1 MSEDHDRIQPLQPVP
16 VPEVMLGPGLAT
28 GAAIRIPEAGEVQ
41 GISAGWRL
49 ALREFVANKLAV
61 AGVVI
66 IVFFVLFCFLG
77 PLIHPTNQTLTQPLN
92 ANIAP
97 GASSPLGGH
106 AGILGTDE
114 NGFDE
119 LGRIM
124 LGGQAALEIGFLAA
138 FIAIVIG
145 TLYGAVAGLSGRVV
159 DGVMMRFVDILLS
172 IPFYL
177 IVLIL
182 ATKFSA
188 SVLKLS
194 VLLGIFSWLIPSR
207 LMRGEVLT
215 LRERDFVWAARV
227 MGSSRTRLVYRHLIP
242 NALSVVI
249 VNVTFL
255 VADSILY
262 LAYLGFL
269 GFGLQYPNVS
279 WGDMLG
285 KADTYISNGQW
296 WLVYPVGFCLVLV
309 VMAWNLVGDALRDA
323 FDVRLQRR

>member
-1 MSEDHDRIQPLQPVP
+1 MSEGRFEPFEPQVILGP
-16 VPEVMLGPGLAT
+16 PEVSKIAEG
-28 GAAIRIPEAGEVQ
+28 GEVA
-41 GISAGWRL
+41 ISTGWRL
-49 ALREFVANKLAV
+49 AVREFAENKIAV
-61 AGVVI
+61 VGVGI
-66 IVFFVLFCFLG
+66 IVFFILFCFLG
-77 PLIHPTNQTLTQPLN
+77 PLVHPTNQSLLEPLN
-92 ANIAP
+92 TNLAP
-97 GASSPLGGH
+97 GAASPLGGH
-106 AGILGTDE
+106 AGLLGTDE
-114 NGFDE
+114 HGFDE

-124 LGGQAALEIGFLAA
+124 LGGQSALEIGFFAA

-145 TLYGAVAGLSGRVV
+145 TLYGAIAGLAGRLL

-182 ATKFSA
+182 ATKFNA
-188 SVLKLS
+188 TVFKLS
-194 VLLGIFSWLIPSR
+194 LLLGIFSWLVPSR

-242 NALSVVI
+242 NAVSVVI

-285 KADTYISNGQW
+285 NADNYISNGQW
-296 WLVYPVGFCLVLV
+296 WLVYPVGVCLVAV

-323 FDVRLQRR
+323 LDVRLQRR

>member
-1 MSEDHDRIQPLQPVP
+1 MSEDRIKPLAQV
-16 VPEVMLGPGLAT
+16 ETTL
-28 GAAIRIPEAGEVQ
+28 GAAAVAPALTTPEGGEVLF
-41 GISAGWRL
+41 ISSGWRL
-49 ALREFVANKLAV
+49 ALREFVDNKLAV
-61 AGVVI
+61 VGLGV
-66 IVFFVLFCFLG
+66 IVFFILFCFIG
-77 PLIHPTNQTLTQPLN
+77 PLLHSTNQALTQPLN
-92 ANIAP
+92 ANLAP
-97 GASSPLGGH
+97 GAASPLGGH

-124 LGGQAALEIGFLAA
+124 LGGQSALEIGFFAA
-138 FIAIVIG
+138 FISIVIG
-145 TLYGAVAGLSGRVV
+145 TLYGAVAGLSGRLI
-159 DGVMMRFVDILLS
+159 DGIMMRLVDILLS

-188 SVLKLS
+188 SVVKLS
-194 VLLGIFSWLIPSR
+194 ILLGVFSWLIPSR
-207 LMRGEVLT
+207 LMRSEVLT

-296 WLVYPVGFCLVLV
+296 WLVYPVGFCLVVV

-323 FDVRLQRR
+323 FDVRLRRR